1 MASTQTGTCLMMV
14 AVCFVLVLGSFSP
27 LSFLTHT
34 SSLSSSSSSSH
45 PSSSP
50 PLPSAD
56 LYTTSQV
63 RSRSLLFYNEEE
75 EEGLVTSDEGR
86 LESDSHIQTSRHTAD
101 VQGSNHSTGPKSNRR
116 ETKPEGVS
124 EFSDRA

>member
-1 MASTQTGTCLMMV
+1 MLPLEAGRGHYKLETSDMRMKTSVRLCV
-14 AVCFVLVLGSFSP
+14 A
-27 LSFLTHT
+27 
-34 SSLSSSSSSSH
+34 
-45 PSSSP
+45 
-50 PLPSAD
+50 
-56 LYTTSQV
+56 V

-116 ETKPEGVS
+116 
-124 EFSDRA
+124 